1 MRRPRPKL
9 GCSATE
15 KDRGGSMNIIFVF
28 IFTFG
33 LNRPS
38 ALIFRKISVEMIRV
52 RMTSQAEAI
61 CFLMIL
67 RMTEIS

>member
-1 MRRPRPKL
+1 
-9 GCSATE
+9 
-15 KDRGGSMNIIFVF
+15 MNIIFVF

-33 LNRPS
+33 LNRPN
-38 ALIFRKISVEMIRV
+38 ALIFRTISVEVMRV

-61 CFLMIL
+61 RFLMIL

>member
-1 MRRPRPKL
+1 
-9 GCSATE
+9 
-15 KDRGGSMNIIFVF
+15 MNTHDGDDTLPGLFFFLF
-28 IFTFG
+28 IFIFG

-38 ALIFRKISVEMIRV
+38 ALIFRKISVEVIRV